1 MIYRDDLFISVTG
14 VFLLTIFT
22 SVNLILLI
30 CQNKHLIQSLLDGSD
45 TAGIFTSDHV
55 YNLLRKTKVFFL
67 NDLLILNNIYGDIVI
82 NETKDIQIQIFNRSL
97 NLDDVLFAHLIALC
111 VLDDRNST
119 VKLVKLQVM
128 INSHSLAGFDMV

>member
-45 TAGIFTSDHV
+45 TAVILTSDHV

-67 NDLLILNNIYGDIVI
+67 NNLLILNKIYSDIVI
-82 NETKDIQIQIFNRSL
+82 NETKDIQIQILNRAL
-97 NLDDVLFAHLIALC
+97 NLDDVLLAQLITLC
-111 VLDDRNST
+111 VLDDRNGT
-119 VKLVKLQVM
+119 IKLVKLQVM

>member
-1 MIYRDDLFISVTG
+1 MIYRDNLFVSVTG

-67 NDLLILNNIYGDIVI
+67 NDLLILNNIYGD
-82 NETKDIQIQIFNRSL
+82 
-97 NLDDVLFAHLIALC
+97 
-111 VLDDRNST
+111 
-119 VKLVKLQVM
+119 VM
-128 INSHSLAGFDMV
+128 INKTENV

>member
-1 MIYRDDLFISVTG
+1 MICRDELFISVTG

-30 CQNKHLIQSLLDGSD
+30 CQNKHLIQSLLNGSD
-45 TAGIFTSDHV
+45 AAGILTSDYV

-82 NETKDIQIQIFNRSL
+82 NETKDIQIQIFNRAL
-97 NLDDVLFAHLIALC
+97 NLDDVLLPILLLFAFLMIA
-111 VLDDRNST
+111 T
-119 VKLVKLQVM
+119 VQ
-128 INSHSLAGFDMV
+128 SSLSSFRS

>member
-45 TAGIFTSDHV
+45 TAGILTSDHV

-82 NETKDIQIQIFNRSL
+82 NETKDIQIQIFNRAL
-97 NLDDVLFAHLIALC
+97 NLDDVLFAHLITLC
-111 VLDDRNST
+111 IFDDRY
-119 VKLVKLQVM
+119 L
-128 INSHSLAGFDMV
+128 SLIHI

>member
-1 MIYRDDLFISVTG
+1 MICRDELFISVTG

-45 TAGIFTSDHV
+45 TAGILTSDHV

-82 NETKDIQIQIFNRSL
+82 NETKDVKIHKIDRTFDFHDI
-97 NLDDVLFAHLIALC
+97 LFAHTVTFCIFDNC
-111 VLDDRNST
+111 VSGFYFN
-119 VKLVKLQVM
+119 LQYHRYK
-128 INSHSLAGFDMV
+128 NKH

>member
-1 MIYRDDLFISVTG
+1 MIYRDDLFISVTR

-82 NETKDIQIQIFNRSL
+82 NETKDIQIQIFNRAL
-97 NLDDVLFAHLIALC
+97 NP
-111 VLDDRNST
+111 
-119 VKLVKLQVM
+119 
-128 INSHSLAGFDMV
+128 